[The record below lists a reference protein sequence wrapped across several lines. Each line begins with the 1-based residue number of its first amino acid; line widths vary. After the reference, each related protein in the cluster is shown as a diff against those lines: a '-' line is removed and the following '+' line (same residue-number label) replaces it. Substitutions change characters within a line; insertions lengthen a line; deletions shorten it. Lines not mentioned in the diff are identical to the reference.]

1 MHASERQT
9 RIRRVVLAAIMGAT
23 LGFAPRARAQPVN
36 AGSPKTT
43 CPEGQAT
50 VVETKTCPAQPGRP
64 EFTLARACCTK
75 FTQKNPAPEG
85 KTRCKSFPSCPSNSP
100 S

>member
-9 RIRRVVLAAIMGAT
+9 RIRPVVLAAIMGAT
-23 LGFAPRARAQPVN
+23 LAFAPHARAEPVN
-36 AGSPKTT
+36 AGSSKAT

-50 VVETKTCPAQPGRP
+50 VVETKTCPARPGRP

-75 FTQKNPAPEG
+75 ITQKNPEG